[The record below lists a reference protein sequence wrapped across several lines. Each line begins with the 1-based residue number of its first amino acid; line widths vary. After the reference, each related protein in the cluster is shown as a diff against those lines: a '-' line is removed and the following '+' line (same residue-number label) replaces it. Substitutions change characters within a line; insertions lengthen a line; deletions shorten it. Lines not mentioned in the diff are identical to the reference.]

1 MENLKYKQ
9 IQAFTPEYHSRLDEI
24 NKVYVIRALK
34 GPTRKS
40 DINEMSVAAIF
51 KLNKHIEWKHVVIGT
66 MDGYLYMYPGNKE
79 NGFTISSNAT
89 ISNKKLVSDI
99 FDFYKFE
106 KPKIEGSMKR
116 IWLKFEFVDKEMIKF
131 TVHDVDIKS

>member
-9 IQAFTPEYHSRLDEI
+9 IQAFTPEYHSRLEEI

-51 KLNKHIEWKHVVIGT
+51 KLNKNIDWKHVVIGS
-66 MDGYLYMYPGNKE
+66 MDGNLYMYPGNKD

-99 FDFYKFE
+99 FEFYKFE
-106 KPKIEGSMKR
+106 KPQIEGLMKR
-116 IWLKFEFVDKEMIKF
+116 IWLKFEFVDKEMIKL
-131 TVHDVDIKS
+131 TLHDIDVKS